1 MRIAA
6 AAFTARNTGDAW
18 AAPTAGFV
26 VTAPRK
32 ARRPLLLSRRLRRD
46 PSSFPRSLPG
56 NHAGHVRA
64 AAELGAVQTLL
75 LTDSLFRTND
85 VAERRRWVALVDSV
99 KGGGGEVHIFSSA
112 HVSGEQLGQISG
124 AAALLRFP
132 LPELED
138 QEL

>member
-1 MRIAA
+1 M
-6 AAFTARNTGDAW
+6 
-18 AAPTAGFV
+18 
-26 VTAPRK
+26 
-32 ARRPLLLSRRLRRD
+32 
-46 PSSFPRSLPG
+46 
-56 NHAGHVRA
+56 RA

-75 LTDSLFRTND
+75 LTDALFRTAD

-99 KGGGGEVHIFSSA
+99 KGGGGDVHIFSSA

-124 AAALLRFP
+124 AAAILRFP